1 LINHRSFF
9 MKAIQPSRMFHL
21 HNWSIGAKLAASFG
35 LVILVMIGLAATSLF
50 SLLLVQRTLD
60 KALNEGLQ
68 IEALGNRVQD
78 RLSGARRLEQAFL
91 LNWQDEGYQSAAGMY
106 LMPRGSYIR
115 DIRQAIVRLDN
126 LTASGHTEFS
136 IDINAKSRQ
145 LLAALETYHT
155 EFNLVTNLLMDRG
168 TNQSG
173 AIGDLEIVSLELDA
187 ELEPLGQPELTNI
200 FLRLR
205 LSEKQYRLLSEQQY
219 SEQMSLALQEL
230 RATLA
235 RVTPAE
241 SERLASLL
249 DRYKQA
255 FDELNRL
262 DAEIANHIDRYTAAA
277 EAIQS
282 LAFNIAADGA
292 QLADEEL
299 NSVAESVQRA
309 RTALVLA
316 IMVTAA
322 LSIVLSIVLT
332 RQISRPI
339 RVLTDTAME
348 IERGNLAAQ
357 AHVESG
363 DEVGTLATV
372 FNSMT
377 AQLRQTLKDLEQRVA
392 ERTAELTTTNEQ
404 LQREVVERKRA
415 EEEIRKLN
423 QFLDSVLDNANV
435 WLDVLDEKAN
445 VVLWNKAAEEISGY
459 SREEVVEHDKIWEWL
474 YPDEE
479 YRNEIL
485 AGAVAIIEKGGE
497 EEDAET
503 TIRRKD
509 GQTRIISWNSRNLV
523 DEKGNRIGSI
533 AFGRDITERKR
544 AEEEIR
550 GLSKFPSEN
559 PNPVLRVARDGT
571 ILYTNRGSMSLLNV
585 WGCQVN
591 QPLPDEWRKLTAD
604 VLSSG
609 SGKAAEVE
617 CDDRVLSLTF
627 APVADADYVNVYGLD
642 ITERKRAEEQLQR
655 YAAELEQRNEE
666 VKRFA
671 YIISHDLRAP
681 LTNLKGFSEELYYAL
696 EVIGS
701 AMDTALPHLEEKQ
714 QQAVATALQED
725 VPEALGFIESS
736 VTRMDHFINAVL
748 KLSRLGRREL
758 RLEPIDMGALVQATL
773 QTLAHQIE
781 ERQVSVTVGP
791 LPEVVADRTSM
802 EQIMG
807 NLLTN
812 AVMYLDPDRP
822 GEIEVAAECD
832 HDETT
837 FHVRD
842 NGRGIA
848 EEDMPKVFAPF
859 RRAGKQ
865 DVPGE
870 GMGLAYVQTL
880 VRRHGGRI
888 WFESEPGVGTT
899 FTFTVSNHLVRGE
912 RGDAVTRG

>member
-1 LINHRSFF
+1 

-126 LTASGHTEFS
+126 LTASGQTEFS

-822 GEIEVAAECD
+822 GEIEVAAERD
-832 HDETT
+832 HEKTT

>member
-1 LINHRSFF
+1 
-9 MKAIQPSRMFHL
+9 
-21 HNWSIGAKLAASFG
+21 
-35 LVILVMIGLAATSLF
+35 
-50 SLLLVQRTLD
+50 LLSVQRTLD

-68 IEALGNRVQD
+68 IQALGDRIQD
-78 RLSGARRLEQAFL
+78 RLSGARRQEQAFL
-91 LNWQDEGYQSAAGMY
+91 LHWQDEGYQNAVGMY
-106 LMPRGSYIR
+106 LMPRGSYIS
-115 DIRQAIVRLDN
+115 DIRRTIDRLGN
-126 LTASGHTEFS
+126 LTADEQTEFS
-136 IDINAKSRQ
+136 IDINAESRQ
-145 LLAALETYHT
+145 LMAALETYDT

-173 AIGDLEIVSLELDA
+173 AIGDLEIVSLELAA
-187 ELEPLGQPELTNI
+187 ELENLGQPQLINV

-205 LSEKQYRLLSEQQY
+205 LNEKQYRLLNEQHY

-235 RVTPAE
+235 RVAPAE

-249 DRYKQA
+249 DRYQQA

-435 WLDVLDEKAN
+435 WLDVLDEEAN

-459 SREEVVEHDKIWEWL
+459 SREEVVGHDKIWEWL

-523 DEKGNRIGSI
+523 DEKGNPIGSI

-544 AEEEIR
+544 
-550 GLSKFPSEN
+550 
-559 PNPVLRVARDGT
+559 V
-571 ILYTNRGSMSLLNV
+571 
-585 WGCQVN
+585 
-591 QPLPDEWRKLTAD
+591 
-604 VLSSG
+604 
-609 SGKAAEVE
+609 
-617 CDDRVLSLTF
+617 
-627 APVADADYVNVYGLD
+627 
-642 ITERKRAEEQLQR
+642 EEQLQR
-655 YAAELEQRNEE
+655 YAAELERSNEE

-681 LTNLKGFSEELYYAL
+681 LTNLKGFSEELCYAL

-701 AMDTALPHLEEKQ
+701 AMNMALPHLDEKQ
-714 QQAVATALQED
+714 RLDVTTALQED
-725 VPEALGFIESS
+725 VPEALGFIDSS
-736 VTRMDHFINAVL
+736 VTRMDNLISAVL

-758 RLEPIDMGALVQATL
+758 NPEPIDMNTLVQATA

-781 ERQVSVTVGP
+781 QRQVSVTVGS
-791 LPEVVADRTSM
+791 LPTVVADRTSM

-807 NLLTN
+807 NLLNN
-812 AVMYLDPDRP
+812 AVIYLNPDRP
-822 GEIEVAAECD
+822 GEIEVTAERD
-832 HDETT
+832 SDETT

-880 VRRHGGRI
+880 IRRHGGRI
-888 WFESEPGVGTT
+888 WCESEPGVGTT
-899 FTFTVSNHLVRGE
+899 FIFTISNYL
-912 RGDAVTRG
+912 TK